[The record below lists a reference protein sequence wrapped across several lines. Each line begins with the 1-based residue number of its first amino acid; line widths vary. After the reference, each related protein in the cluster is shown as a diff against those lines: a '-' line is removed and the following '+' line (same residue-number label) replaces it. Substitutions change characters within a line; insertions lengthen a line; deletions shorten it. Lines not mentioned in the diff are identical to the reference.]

1 MVIIN
6 KEKEVCKGLWT
17 RVQGQERSILDYV
30 LTNSKLLSTV
40 TEMIVDEN
48 KQYSAFK
55 LEKSRKTY
63 SDHNAILLKL
73 NLVTAIEKQKKN
85 RIITKCGYKK
95 YRNKLTQKQI
105 SGILK
110 QNTIQVSYDKWS
122 EEVQNNIKEVEKICR
137 QNPRKDIMQLKRQ
150 RKKLRAQYQNTENIY
165 EKTVI
170 IERIKLIKE
179 HITDKM
185 KENRSRRIIKVAQQI
200 KSNVDNGGKIW
211 EVK

>member
-1 MVIIN
+1 M
-6 KEKEVCKGLWT
+6 
-17 RVQGQERSILDYV
+17 
-30 LTNSKLLSTV
+30 
-40 TEMIVDEN
+40 
-48 KQYSAFK
+48 
-55 LEKSRKTY
+55 
-63 SDHNAILLKL
+63 
-73 NLVTAIEKQKKN
+73 
-85 RIITKCGYKK
+85 
-95 YRNKLTQKQI
+95 TQKQI

-200 KSNVDNGGKIW
+200 KSNIDNGGKIW
-211 EVK
+211 EIKRKFREKIKHLILSKMKKTESKVHYRF

>member
-1 MVIIN
+1 MKMAKKYDLVIIN

-40 TEMIVDEN
+40 TEI
-48 KQYSAFK
+48 QYSTFK
-55 LEKSRKTY
+55 LEKSRKIY
-63 SDHNAILLKL
+63 LDRNAILLQL
-73 NLVTAIEKQKKN
+73 NLATAIEKQKN
-85 RIITKCGYKK
+85 RIITKCGQKK
-95 YRNKLTQKQI
+95 YRNKLTQMQR

-110 QNTIQVSYDKWS
+110 KDTNQESYDKWS
-122 EEVQNNIKEVEKICR
+122 EELQNNITEVEKITR
-137 QNPRKDIMQLKRQ
+137 QNPRKDTMQLKRQ

-179 HITDKM
+179 HIT
-185 KENRSRRIIKVAQQI
+185 
-200 KSNVDNGGKIW
+200 
-211 EVK
+211 

>member
-1 MVIIN
+1 
-6 KEKEVCKGLWT
+6 
-17 RVQGQERSILDYV
+17 
-30 LTNSKLLSTV
+30 
-40 TEMIVDEN
+40 MIEDQN
-48 KQYSAFK
+48 KQYSVFE
-55 LEKSRKTY
+55 LEKSGKTY

-73 NLVTAIEKQKKN
+73 NLITAIEKQKKN

-95 YRNKLTQKQI
+95 YKNKLTQKQI
-105 SGILK
+105 NGILK
-110 QNTIQVSYDKWS
+110 KDTIQVSYDKWS

-137 QNPRKDIMQLKRQ
+137 QNPRKGIMQLKRQ
-150 RKKLRAQYQNTENIY
+150 RKKLRAQYQNTKNIY

-200 KSNVDNGGKIW
+200 KSIVDNEGKIW
-211 EVK
+211 KIK